1 MVATTMTSALRDGM
15 RLRMRALRALG
26 AHPMMRRRW
35 KAFSGA
41 SEAQVDVEV
50 VVDGQPKGDWDS
62 TCLERI
68 ASDAKAA
75 AAKAL
80 RGYPV
85 RQYELSVVLC
95 DDPTIQDLN
104 REWRGKDKPTDVL
117 SFPQAT
123 FEEWRQEPVTAWEHM
138 PAMLGDLVMSL
149 DTARMQAVERGHSI
163 WDEAR
168 VLLVH
173 GILHLLGYDHELS
186 DSEAEKMEREEER
199 ILQELGWNAY
209 GLIAASQKGG
219 SIHGDQ
225 KNGVDVPQDETPGDV
240 GIEKGES
247 KRTDLHTSD
256 RLIQADVTMEMDAS
270 SFVPNRMFAFTS
282 TRANQDRAVDLVAV
296 DLDGTLLNSS
306 SRVSTSTAK
315 ALAAAAASGVRIA
328 LATGKARPAAHN
340 AVRTGSLAVSRG
352 APGIFLQGLV
362 VHGFGGKLLPGEYLP
377 SGVVQR
383 AFSFAKENGV
393 SLSGFLGDTAIC
405 LQMDSNLR
413 ELHERYH
420 EPLAVE
426 LHSVEEVLAAPPV
439 KKLLFM
445 ADPAIVTQEL
455 RPRWEHALA
464 GVAEVTQAVPT
475 MLEILP
481 LGASKGKGLHQMA
494 DHMGIS
500 TKRILAIGDGE
511 NDIELFGE
519 AGISCVM
526 SNASD
531 HVKSFADHVV
541 ASNDEDG
548 VVEALERFVL

>member
-1 MVATTMTSALRDGM
+1 MATTTMSALRDGM

-26 AHPMMRRRW
+26 THRTVGRRW
-35 KAFSGA
+35 KASSDA
-41 SEAQVDVEV
+41 SEAQVEVEV
-50 VVDGQPKGDWDS
+50 VVDGQPKGEWDS

-68 ASDAKAA
+68 VSDAKAA

-80 RGYPV
+80 RGYPD

-123 FEEWRQEPVTAWEHM
+123 FEEWRQDSIAAWEHM
-138 PAMLGDLVMSL
+138 PAMLGDLVMSM
-149 DTARMQAVERGHSI
+149 DTAQMQAVERGHSI

-186 DSEAEKMEREEER
+186 DTEAEKMQREEKR
-199 ILQELGWNAY
+199 ILQELGWNVD
-209 GLIAASQKGG
+209 GLIAASQQGG
-219 SIHGDQ
+219 NIHGN
-225 KNGVDVPQDETPGDV
+225 KENGVDVPEDETPGDA
-240 GIEKGES
+240 GTEKQKAGG
-247 KRTDLHTSD
+247 TDLQTSD
-256 RLIQADVTMEMDAS
+256 RLIRTDVTLELDAT
-270 SFVPNRMFAFTS
+270 SFMPNRMFAFTS
-282 TRANQDRAVDLVAV
+282 ARASQDRAVDLVAV

-340 AVRTGSLAVSRG
+340 AVRTGSLTVSG
-352 APGIFLQGLV
+352 EAPGIFLQGLV
-362 VHGFGGKLLPGEYLP
+362 VHGLRGKLLPGEYLP
-377 SGVVQR
+377 PSVVQR

-426 LHSVEEVLAAPPV
+426 LHSVEEVLAASPV

-445 ADPAIVTQEL
+445 ADPATITQEL
-455 RPRWEHALA
+455 RPRWDRALA

-481 LGASKGKGLHQMA
+481 LGASKGKGLRQMA

-500 TKRILAIGDGE
+500 TKRVLAIGDGE

-531 HVKSFADHVV
+531 HVKSFAHHVV